1 MSSPISRLKKASH
14 KNSRGGV
21 FGKAKIIK
29 RNGVAQTD
37 SPEINI
43 ALRGDAIEGGVGTDM
58 VMLVGDSRTF
68 KTNFLLLAGA
78 AWQRKYPDSTF
89 VFFDSENGATE
100 DMLDNAGVDKERF
113 FHIPVMN
120 VEELHLES
128 MAIFTKLDFAKDNI
142 FVGVDSLGNLAS
154 VEEVTAGQDGVLKA
168 DAGRRAKAVTS
179 WFRSITPYV
188 KNFGI
193 PMWIINHAYDGPGN
207 SYSLNIGGG
216 KKATFSPDIIW
227 NITRSQIKDDTK
239 STDLVAG
246 YSFNIRLEKS
256 RYIKE
261 KVKIPIIV
269 TFDGGVMTHS
279 GLMDIAMELGYMTK
293 GLNAEGK
300 EARGWFAL
308 VDPETGELGK
318 NVRRGQTENPEFWK
332 PVFENT
338 DFNEAIK
345 RKFKLDSKALIAA
358 REILEAEEAEEENAE
373 VDS

>member
-1 MSSPISRLKKASH
+1 MSAISRLKKASH
-14 KNSRGGV
+14 KNSRGGA
-21 FGKAKIIK
+21 FGEAKIV
-29 RNGVAQTD
+29 RREGVAVTD
-37 SPEINI
+37 SPELNI
-43 ALRGDAIEGGVGTDM
+43 ALRGDALEGGVGTDM

-68 KTNFLLLAGA
+68 KTNFLLMAGA
-78 AWQRKYPDSTF
+78 AWQREYPEAIF

-100 DMLDNAGVDKERF
+100 EMLDNAGIDKTRF

-128 MAIFTKLDFAKDNI
+128 MSIFTKLNFAEDNI

-154 VEEVTAGQDGVLKA
+154 KEEVTAGENGELKA

-279 GLMDIAMELGYMTK
+279 GLLDIALELGYCAK
-293 GLNAEGK
+293 PKN
-300 EARGWFAL
+300 GWFCK
-308 VDPETGELGK
+308 VDMETGEVLDSDHPNGK
-318 NVRRGQTENPEFWK
+318 NFRRSATENPEFWEDI
-332 PVFENT
+332 FRDT

-345 RKFKLDSKALIAA
+345 RKFKLDSKALMAA
-358 REILEAEEAEEENAE
+358 REIMEAAEAEDE
-373 VDS
+373 S